1 MQRNVF
7 WCDIQKTWMINKVPK
22 TTWTRSDVDI
32 NMCSLCKHW
41 NTAKYD
47 QFNKCCRQLLETT
60 AQQTHSYRLRAHIEI
75 TTKIRKEERREC
87 FKMLN
92 KRKTRKRWGPLNR
105 ITKFC
110 LGLLSLGPRPLH
122 VMGKTLYIWWT
133 ITLYIQ
139 WTKTLSNSIHISF
152 VSWAKAIN
160 IRWATALSSDDLGA
174 TYFITDHRSFIRW
187 SPS

>member
-1 MQRNVF
+1 MCFDVTFRKLGWSTKCQ
-7 WCDIQKTWMINKVPK
+7 K

-60 AQQTHSYRLRAHIEI
+60 AQQTHSYRLRAHIER

-92 KRKTRKRWGPLNR
+92 NRKTRKRQGPS
-105 ITKFC
+105 TESQSSVSVC
-110 LGLLSLGPRPLH
+110 CHWAPD
-122 VMGKTLYIWWT
+122 LYMW
-133 ITLYIQ
+133 
-139 WTKTLSNSIHISF
+139 
-152 VSWAKAIN
+152 WAKLYTSEWPLLYTSNGQKLYQTPYI
-160 IRWATALSSDDLGA
+160 
-174 TYFITDHRSFIRW
+174 
-187 SPS
+187 

>member
-60 AQQTHSYRLRAHIEI
+60 AQQTHSYRLRAHIER

-92 KRKTRKRWGPLNR
+92 NRKTRKRQGPS
-105 ITKFC
+105 TESQSSVSVC
-110 LGLLSLGPRPLH
+110 CHWAPD
-122 VMGKTLYIWWT
+122 LYMW
-133 ITLYIQ
+133 
-139 WTKTLSNSIHISF
+139 
-152 VSWAKAIN
+152 WAKLYTSEWPLLYTSNGQKLYQTPYI
-160 IRWATALSSDDLGA
+160 
-174 TYFITDHRSFIRW
+174 
-187 SPS
+187 